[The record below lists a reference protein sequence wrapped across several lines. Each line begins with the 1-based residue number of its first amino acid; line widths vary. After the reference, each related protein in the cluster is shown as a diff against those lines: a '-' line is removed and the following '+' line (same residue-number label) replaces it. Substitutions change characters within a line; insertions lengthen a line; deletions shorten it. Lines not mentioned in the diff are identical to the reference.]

1 LTKNN
6 PGSKTMVLTPL
17 QNLASDLV
25 TECLDSMCARLCDSG
40 YRSFAKL
47 AVVSTEERLA
57 DEVRKEVARCGAMAG
72 QALDDMAA
80 GDVELAVVTGLG
92 SLHEAFR
99 VSAQIERDLVQELV
113 HEIGLDMLRAGVN

>member
-1 LTKNN
+1 
-6 PGSKTMVLTPL
+6 M
-17 QNLASDLV
+17 
-25 TECLDSMCARLCDSG
+25 
-40 YRSFAKL
+40 
-47 AVVSTEERLA
+47 VSTEERLA